1 MCVGKEIIA
10 VAFRYCS
17 IGGRLLGFADM
28 ADAILQPAAAVSIPQ
43 DFFNQPS
50 RFLRAL
56 SDPVRWTVLREL
68 ASGKSFSVLEL
79 SALVKRSPDLT
90 SKHLK
95 TLREAGAVIV
105 VVAPDGDGR
114 KSHYTVPEKFRRTD
128 ESGKPMID
136 YGVCALRF
144 P

>member
-1 MCVGKEIIA
+1 MTDPI
-10 VAFRYCS
+10 S
-17 IGGRLLGFADM
+17 
-28 ADAILQPAAAVSIPQ
+28 QPAAAGSIPQ
-43 DFFNQPS
+43 DFFHRPVE
-50 RFLRAL
+50 FLRAL
-56 SDPVRWTVLREL
+56 SDPVRWAVLREL
-68 ASGKSFSVLEL
+68 AGGKSFSVLEL

-105 VVAPDGDGR
+105 LPAPDGDGR
-114 KSHYTVPEKFRRTD
+114 KLHYAVPERFRRVD
-128 ESGKPMID
+128 ETGKPMID

>member
-1 MCVGKEIIA
+1 
-10 VAFRYCS
+10 
-17 IGGRLLGFADM
+17 M
-28 ADAILQPAAAVSIPQ
+28 ADAISQPPAATAVAQ
-43 DFFNQPS
+43 DFFHRPLE
-50 RFLRAL
+50 FLRAL
-56 SDPVRWTVLREL
+56 SDPVRWAVLREL
-68 ASGKSFSVLEL
+68 AGGKSFSVLEL

-105 VVAPDGDGR
+105 VPAPDGDGR
-114 KSHYTVPEKFRRTD
+114 KSHYIVPENFRRPD
-128 ESGKPMID
+128 ESGKAMID